1 MRLCLKEMIPIAK
14 KRKNG
19 EGTLRLRKDGRW
31 EGRIVVGYNEKSLP
45 ITKCVTAKTKTECS
59 TKLEALKEQYG
70 RSSDR
75 IKADMPFG
83 DWIDFWYQTYCRHT
97 LRITTRTDY
106 ENRIYNHIIPEIGK
120 IPLNRLSQS
129 DLQQFY
135 AKEKTDGRK
144 LHAKT
149 YGKGLSDRTIRGIHA
164 NCRTA
169 LQRAVQEDLI
179 RINPAVGCKLPP
191 KKAKEMQVLT
201 PPEITRF
208 LIQAREEGYYE
219 LFLLELTTG
228 MRRGEIL
235 ALKWR
240 DLNLK
245 TGELHI
251 SRQVLKVNGKV
262 LISTPKTKSSNRM
275 ILLPPEMLELLAEL
289 KTRTDSEWIFPSPLD
304 LTQPRHPS
312 AVYHRFQKILERANC
327 KRVRFHDLRHTF
339 ATMALEN
346 GMDIKTLS
354 AMIGHVSAE
363 TTLNIYSHITDT
375 MQQQAAARID
385 REIAGADTPI
395 PEPTATDKASDSE
408 ATDQPTEPKFEPY
421 KGKIRKPGTGC
432 VTMINDHLY
441 EGRFSPRVNGKRIA
455 KNIYATTREECEEKL
470 KVLIA
475 EMKKEIAEIK
485 VGEKATNKG

>member
-1 MRLCLKEMIPIAK
+1 M
-14 KRKNG
+14 
-19 EGTLRLRKDGRW
+19 
-31 EGRIVVGYNEKSLP
+31 V
-45 ITKCVTAKTKTECS
+45 
-59 TKLEALKEQYG
+59 
-70 RSSDR
+70 RS
-75 IKADMPFG
+75 
-83 DWIDFWYQTYCRHT
+83 CHT
-97 LRITTRTDY
+97 T
-106 ENRIYNHIIPEIGK
+106 
-120 IPLNRLSQS
+120 
-129 DLQQFY
+129 
-135 AKEKTDGRK
+135 
-144 LHAKT
+144 
-149 YGKGLSDRTIRGIHA
+149 
-164 NCRTA
+164 CRTA
-169 LQRAVQEDLI
+169 LEKAVNEGLI

-275 ILLPPEMLELLAEL
+275 ILLLPEMTELLAEL

-395 PEPTATDKASDSE
+395 PEPNATDKASGNE
-408 ATDQPTEPKFEPY
+408 ADNQPTEPKFEPY

-470 KVLIA
+470 AKMIKT
-475 EMKKEIAEIK
+475 MKAEIAT
-485 VGEKATNKG
+485 EKKKAKQS

>member
-1 MRLCLKEMIPIAK
+1 MIPIAK

-31 EGRIVVGYNEKSLP
+31 EGRIVIDCREDGRP
-45 ITKCVTAKTKTECS
+45 ITKNVTAKTKTECS
-59 TKLEALKEQYG
+59 TKLETLKEQYG
-70 RSSDR
+70 RSSDK
-75 IKADMPFG
+75 IKPDMPFG

-169 LQRAVQEDLI
+169 LQRAVQDGLI
-179 RINPAVGCKLPP
+179 RTNPAVGCKLPP
-191 KKAKEMQVLT
+191 KKAREMQVLT
-201 PPEITRF
+201 QNEILRF
-208 LIQAREEGYYE
+208 LHQAKEEGYYE
-219 LFLLELTTG
+219 LFLLELGTG

-235 ALKWR
+235 ALKWS
-240 DLNLK
+240 DLNFA
-245 TGELHI
+245 TGELRI
-251 SRQVLKVNGKV
+251 ERQVYIIKAEVI
-262 LISTPKTKSSNRM
+262 ISAPKTKASIRTV
-275 ILLPPEMLELLAEL
+275 ILPPSLL
-289 KTRTDSEWIFPSPLD
+289 KTLVAYKKTVDSEWMFPSPTD
-304 LTQPRHPS
+304 NGRPRNPS
-312 AVYHRFQKILERANC
+312 SVRKRLQLILERAGC
-327 KRVRFHDLRHTF
+327 KKVRFHDLRHTF
-339 ATMALEN
+339 ATMALEH
-346 GMDIKTLS
+346 GMDVKTLS
-354 AMIGHVSAE
+354 ATIGHVSSA
-363 TTLNIYSHITDT
+363 TTLDIYSHITDT
-375 MQQQAAARID
+375 MQRQAAARID

-395 PEPTATDKASDSE
+395 PEPNATDKASDSE

-421 KGKIRKPGTGC
+421 KGKIRKSGTGC

-470 KVLIA
+470 AELIKTMKA
-475 EMKKEIAEIK
+475 EIAVMKKQVKNA
-485 VGEKATNKG
+485 